1 MLEISII
8 TNYSMVIVVTVMVQ
22 ELLIESSELILMGSL
37 EQLDLSRGLKLI
49 GGYKYEIWT
58 FVKLSPFTDIRRQE
72 AHCSVIEYEPF
83 VLSKVTPS
91 LGIWSIGPRGINT

>member
-49 GGYKYEIWT
+49 GGYKYEI
-58 FVKLSPFTDIRRQE
+58 
-72 AHCSVIEYEPF
+72 
-83 VLSKVTPS
+83 
-91 LGIWSIGPRGINT
+91 